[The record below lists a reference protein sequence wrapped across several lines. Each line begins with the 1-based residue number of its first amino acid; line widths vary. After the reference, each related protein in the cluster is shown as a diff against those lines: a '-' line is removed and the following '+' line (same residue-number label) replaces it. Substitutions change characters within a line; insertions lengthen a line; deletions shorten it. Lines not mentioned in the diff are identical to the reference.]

1 LTRAVITNTVEPVTE
16 DTWIALEDNLTPLD
30 LRRRIRGKAMIR
42 KVQEEKDEESRQDRL
57 KREKVIQEEAEHA
70 FYDDEEVV
78 EAVLRGVKAMQEM
91 DQEDEGEVLQTKIV
105 GTAEVVKKKDLWH
118 QAISNEI
125 TSLFSEKKALKLLTK
140 EESDK
145 YLKER
150 GAIPLPSKTVFTVKP
165 DPADRRGKRKCR
177 IVACG
182 NYETVGG
189 DEMFCGRSRCCCP

>member
-1 LTRAVITNTVEPVTE
+1 MEPNNEEVHYLTPSWRNYGHWVLRSDNTQTLTRAVITNTVEPVTE

-125 TSLFSEKKALKLLTK
+125 NSTLLRK
-140 EESDK
+140 ESVEAFD
-145 YLKER
+145 ER
-150 GAIPLPSKTVFTVKP
+150 GERQVSQRKRSDSTTFQ
-165 DPADRRGKRKCR
+165 DRIYGEARPG
-177 IVACG
+177 
-182 NYETVGG
+182 
-189 DEMFCGRSRCCCP
+189 